1 MHLLIADDDDYT
13 RDGLMESID
22 WNKYGISEI
31 TQARDGAE
39 ALQIAVRRQPDI
51 VLTDIRMP
59 KLNGIEFA
67 EQLAEKCGECK
78 LLFMSGFLDT
88 AYLKS
93 AIKLAAVDYIEKPI
107 KLPELEAAIQRTV
120 QLINDKQKN
129 HVLNDQRMDLQRQ
142 KLAGL
147 LKQKNNNSD
156 ELLLLCNETG
166 FPTDSNYV
174 CLVAWHMTG
183 AQSQETAMEA
193 LQSFWKTNSV
203 PAVCGSLKENHY
215 LSVLALKKQETKR
228 IRSLIQIFLRQNE
241 DFCVG
246 TGFEASSLAL
256 VPESYQTALTA
267 LERSFY
273 NPNIRFFDTEEKK
286 NVPQGVNTDLY
297 PEFFHLLKNDPNKLS
312 SWLDTVCNRF
322 GEMEYP
328 RKERVCALLTS
339 FAQAMLREKSTV
351 LSRITPSIYSL
362 GELEQYIQDCNSLYS
377 MKQFVSLILAA
388 YMEEVESSSK
398 YSRMVRDVMDY
409 IASHY
414 CKLDLDLR
422 EIADHVH
429 LSTAHLGT
437 LFKHETG
444 ITIKQ
449 FIADYRLDLAKK
461 LISNEHYKINAI
473 SEQCG
478 YASASYFTK
487 VFKDATEV
495 TPVEYRKMIM
505 K

>member
-13 RDGLMESID
+13 RNGLMESID
-22 WNKYGISEI
+22 WNKYGISEV

-78 LLFMSGFLDT
+78 LLFMSGYLDT
-88 AYLKS
+88 DYLKS

-107 KLPELEAAIQRTV
+107 KLPELEAAIQKTV
-120 QLINDKQKN
+120 EFINDKQMN

-142 KLAGL
+142 KLAGM

-156 ELLLLCNETG
+156 ELLRLCNETG
-166 FPTDSNYV
+166 FPKDLSYI
-174 CLVAWHMTG
+174 CLVTWYKSA
-183 AQSQETAMEA
+183 AQSQETVIAA
-193 LQSFWKTNSV
+193 LQSYWKANNVS
-203 PAVCGSLKENHY
+203 AVCGNLNENHY

-228 IRSLIQIFLRQNE
+228 IKSLIQPFLQQNE

-246 TGFEASSLAL
+246 TGVEADNLTL
-256 VPESYQTALTA
+256 VPDSFQTALKA

-273 NPNIRFFDTEEKK
+273 NPKIRFFYTEEKK

-297 PEFFHLLKNDPNKLS
+297 PEFFHLLKNDPKKLP
-312 SWLDTVCNRF
+312 SWFDTVCDGF
-322 GEMEYP
+322 CEMEYP
-328 RKERVCALLTS
+328 RKERVGALFTS

-351 LSRITPSIYSL
+351 LSRIDSIYSL
-362 GELEQYIQDCNSLYS
+362 GELEQYFQNCDSIIS
-377 MKQFVSLILAA
+377 MKQLVSRILAA

-398 YSRMVRDVMDY
+398 YSRVVRDVMDY

-437 LFKHETG
+437 LFKQETG

-449 FIADYRLDLAKK
+449 YIADYRLDLAKK

-487 VFKDATEV
+487 VFKEATEV
-495 TPVEYRKMIM
+495 TPVEYRRLIM

>member
-13 RDGLMESID
+13 RIGLMESID
-22 WNKYGISEI
+22 WKKYGISDI
-31 TQARDGAE
+31 KQAKDGAE
-39 ALQIAVRRQPDI
+39 ALRIALWFQPDI

-59 KLNGIEFA
+59 KLSGIEFA

-78 LLFMSGFLDT
+78 LLFMSGYLDT

-107 KLPELEAAIQRTV
+107 KLPELEAAIQRSV
-120 QLINDKQKN
+120 EFIDDKQKN

-142 KLAGL
+142 KLAGM
-147 LKQKNNNSD
+147 LKQKNNNLD
-156 ELLLLCNETG
+156 DLLRLCNETG
-166 FPTDSNYV
+166 FPTDMNYI
-174 CLVAWHMTG
+174 CLVAWHKSV
-183 AQSQETAMEA
+183 AESQEMELAA
-193 LQSFWKTNSV
+193 LQSFWKANSV
-203 PAVCGSLKENHY
+203 PAVCVSLEENHY

-228 IRSLIQIFLRQNE
+228 IKSLIQSFLQQNE
-241 DFCVG
+241 DFYMG
-246 TGFEASSLAL
+246 AGIEANSFAL
-256 VPESYQTALTA
+256 VPESYQSAMTARG
-267 LERSFY
+267 RSFY
-273 NPNIRFFDTEEKK
+273 NPNIRFFYTEEKK

-297 PEFFHLLKNDPNKLS
+297 PEFFNLLKNEPKKLT
-312 SWLDTVCNRF
+312 SWFDTVCDGF
-322 GEMEYP
+322 CEMEYP
-328 RKERVCALLTS
+328 RKERVGALFTS

-351 LSRITPSIYSL
+351 LSRIDSLYSL
-362 GELEQYIQDCNSLYS
+362 GELERYIQNCDSIIS
-377 MKQFVSLILAA
+377 MKQLVSQILTA
-388 YMEEVESSSK
+388 YLEEVESSSK
-398 YSRMVRDVMDY
+398 YSRVVRDVMDY

-429 LSTAHLGT
+429 LSAAHLGT
-437 LFKHETG
+437 LFKQETG

-449 FIADYRLDLAKK
+449 YIADYRLDLAKK

-487 VFKDATEV
+487 VFKEATEV

>member
-13 RDGLMESID
+13 RVGLMESID
-22 WNKYGISEI
+22 WKKYGISEI
-31 TQARDGAE
+31 RQAKDGAE
-39 ALQIAVRRQPDI
+39 ALQIALRFQPDI

-59 KLNGIEFA
+59 KLSGIEFA
-67 EQLAEKCGECK
+67 EQLAEKCGESK
-78 LLFMSGFLDT
+78 LLFMSGYLDT

-120 QLINDKQKN
+120 EFINVKQKN
-129 HVLNDQRMDLQRQ
+129 HVMNDQRIDLQRQ
-142 KLAGL
+142 KLAGMI
-147 LKQKNNNSD
+147 KQKNNNSD
-156 ELLLLCNETG
+156 ELLRLCNETG
-166 FPTDSNYV
+166 FPTDLNYV
-174 CLVAWHMTG
+174 CLVAWHKSV
-183 AQSQETAMEA
+183 AESQETVMAA
-193 LQSFWKTNSV
+193 LQSYWKANSV
-203 PAVCGSLKENHY
+203 PAVCGILKENNY
-215 LSVLALKKQETKR
+215 LSVLAFKKQETKR
-228 IRSLIQIFLRQNE
+228 IQSLIQPFLRQNE

-246 TGFEASSLAL
+246 TGFVAANLAL

-273 NPNIRFFDTEEKK
+273 NPDIRFFSIEEKK

-297 PEFFHLLKNDPNKLS
+297 PEFFHLLKNDPKKLP
-312 SWLDTVCNRF
+312 SWFDTVCDSF
-322 GEMEYP
+322 CEMEYP
-328 RKERVCALLTS
+328 RKERVCALITS

-351 LSRITPSIYSL
+351 LSRIDHIYSL
-362 GELEQYIQDCNSLYS
+362 GELEQYIQNCDSILS
-377 MKQFVSLILAA
+377 IKQLMSQILAA
-388 YMEEVESSSK
+388 YIEEVESSSK
-398 YSRMVRDVMDY
+398 YSRVVRDVMEY

-444 ITIKQ
+444 VTIKQ
-449 FIADYRLDLAKK
+449 YIADYRLDLAKK